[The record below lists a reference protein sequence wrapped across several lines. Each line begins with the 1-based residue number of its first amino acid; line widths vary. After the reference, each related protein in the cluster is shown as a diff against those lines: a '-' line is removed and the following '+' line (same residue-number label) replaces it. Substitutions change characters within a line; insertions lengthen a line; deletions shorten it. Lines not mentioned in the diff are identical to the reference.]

1 MPINSFLYPATQV
14 ASSFEVA
21 NSLRFNSASS
31 DDLVRTSDSQSTTK
45 FTWSAWFKRVKSG
58 GFEVLWNE
66 RQDSSNFTQAYF
78 EEDAGDPTD
87 ALSFQSYKSGSYH
100 YNFKTNRLFRDFSAW
115 YNVILIL
122 DTTLATQSDRLK
134 IFVNGV
140 RETSFHTSTNNIS
153 QNDTLSVNGGASN
166 DLKLGSNGSSGYFNG
181 YMCEVVYVPND
192 ALSHTDLGE
201 FDEDSNIWKPK
212 NVSGLTF
219 STAGYY
225 LDFKDSSALGNDV
238 SGNNNDFTTNNLTA
252 IDQTTDTC
260 TNNFSTLNPLEPSP
274 NAVVYSEGALVVT
287 GSGGNGGRFAGGT
300 ISLNSGKWWC
310 EIKVTT
316 NGSYPILGIIDSRSS
331 FKRDAI
337 YMTEGSQTAQ
347 NRSAYAVFSNSDIY
361 NNGDNNFGD
370 FGTTYTTGD
379 IIGVGLNLDASPPT
393 LTFKKNGS
401 NEVTVNVEV
410 PPSGFYTFPA
420 IGMYYASAK
429 AEVNFGNS
437 PFSISSGVADAN
449 GFGLFEYAPKTGY
462 YSCCTKNL
470 VEYG

>member
-21 NSLRFNSASS
+21 NSCRFEDDNSDYLNRTPSSSGNRKTWTFSTWIKRSELGRTQNFFSAGSGGNYGRIQFNSNDTIYIAHVDGSSTTTEKSTTQVFRDVSSWYHILWHIDTTQGTASNREKFYINGVQVTDFS
-31 DDLVRTSDSQSTTK
+31 TNTIPAQDYQSTINENVAHYIGNQVGAYEK
-45 FTWSAWFKRVKSG
+45 CSCYFA
-58 GFEVLWNE
+58 EVVFI
-66 RQDSSNFTQAYF
+66 DGQAL
-78 EEDAGDPTD
+78 DPT
-87 ALSFQSYKSGSYH
+87 SF
-100 YNFKTNRLFRDFSAW
+100 
-115 YNVILIL
+115 
-122 DTTLATQSDRLK
+122 
-134 IFVNGV
+134 
-140 RETSFHTSTNNIS
+140 
-153 QNDTLSVNGGASN
+153 
-166 DLKLGSNGSSGYFNG
+166 
-181 YMCEVVYVPND
+181 
-192 ALSHTDLGE
+192 GE
-201 FDEDSNIWKPK
+201 FDSDSNIWKPID
-212 NVSGLTF
+212 VSGLTF
-219 STAGYY
+219 GTNGFY
-225 LDFKDSSALGNDV
+225 LDFENSSNLGADV
-238 SGNNNDFTTNNLTA
+238 SGNGNNFTVNNLTSV
-252 IDQTTDTC
+252 DQSTDTC
-260 TNNFSTLNPLEPSP
+260 TNNFATLNPLDPSP
-274 NAVVYSEGALVVT
+274 NTVVFSEGNLVVT
-287 GSGGNGGRFAGGT
+287 GSGGNGGRYAGGT
-300 ISLNSGKWWC
+300 FSLNSGKWWC

-331 FKRDAI
+331 FKRDGI

-393 LTFKKNGS
+393 LTFQKNGS

-420 IGMYYASAK
+420 IGLYYASAK

-449 GFGLFEYAPKTGY
+449 GYGLFEYTPKSGY

-470 VEYG
+470 AEFG